1 MQPPARESN
10 TMAAAGCANAARLMQ
25 PSRTIVLL
33 TSVAVVTITSIAMI
47 AFSLLLRPMETEFGW
62 SRSMATVPYTVTMM
76 GWAVGAVLFGKL
88 ADDFGARRVI
98 LAGIVLMSAGF
109 LGMGLSRNLW
119 QLSLSY
125 GVMVG
130 LAMGACGLTIVSL
143 LVSKH
148 FEAEDRGLAV
158 GMIQTAAPLSALM
171 FPPVFFFLMQTF
183 DWRVAALA
191 ASALLAGVALPLAWL
206 GARDPK
212 PTRHKDARVNWGA
225 CLPLLRNRSMIF
237 LFAARFSCGVAFFQ
251 IAHLVVLTMSKG
263 FNVAAGATA
272 VSVFGAAAVASALLF
287 GWLSDQYGRARMLA
301 LSYFVRGIGTLLLAL
316 NFPNEILFYAAV
328 AVAIGPTFG
337 TVAIQ
342 NVMFYEM
349 VGPRMAGVVLGL
361 SFIVHQIGSASGPMV
376 ASIAF
381 DRTGSYDGFMVAMA
395 VVLVVSG
402 VLVYNV
408 SGPNARVRV
417 RPLAVKP
424 SAL

>member
-1 MQPPARESN
+1 
-10 TMAAAGCANAARLMQ
+10 MQ
-25 PSRTIVLL
+25 PSRTTVLL
-33 TSVAVVTITSIAMI
+33 VSVAVMTITSIAMI
-47 AFSLLLRPMETEFGW
+47 AFSLFLRPMETEFGW
-62 SRSMATVPYTVTMM
+62 SRAVATVPYTVSMI
-76 GWAVGAVLFGKL
+76 GWAVGAVFFGKL
-88 ADDFGARRVI
+88 ADDFGTRGVI

-109 LGMGLSRNLW
+109 LGMALSENLW

-130 LAMGACGLTIVSL
+130 LAMGACGLAIVSL

-158 GMIQTAAPLSALM
+158 SMIQTATPLSALM
-171 FPPVFFFLMQTF
+171 FPPVFLFLMNTY

-191 ASALLAGVALPLAWL
+191 GSALLAFVALPLAWL

-212 PTRHKDARVNWGA
+212 PTGSHKDARVSWGA
-225 CLPLLRNRSMIF
+225 CLPYLRNRSMIF

-263 FNVAAGATA
+263 FDAAAGATA
-272 VSVFGAAAVASALLF
+272 VSVFGAAAIASALLF
-287 GWLSDQYGRARMLA
+287 GWLSDRYERAKMLA
-301 LSYFVRGIGTLLLAL
+301 LSYFVRGIGTLFLAL
-316 NFPNEILFYAAV
+316 NFPNELFFYAAV

-361 SFIVHQIGSASGPMV
+361 SFIVHQIGSARGPMI

-381 DRTGSYDGFMVAMA
+381 ARTGSYDVFMVAMA

-402 VLVYNV
+402 LLVY
-408 SGPNARVRV
+408 SITGPDARLRG
-417 RPLAVKP
+417 RLLAACP
-424 SAL
+424 SAP

>member
-1 MQPPARESN
+1 VR
-10 TMAAAGCANAARLMQ
+10 
-25 PSRTIVLL
+25 
-33 TSVAVVTITSIAMI
+33 
-47 AFSLLLRPMETEFGW
+47 
-62 SRSMATVPYTVTMM
+62 
-76 GWAVGAVLFGKL
+76 WA
-88 ADDFGARRVI
+88 
-98 LAGIVLMSAGF
+98 
-109 LGMGLSRNLW
+109 
-119 QLSLSY
+119 
-125 GVMVG
+125 
-130 LAMGACGLTIVSL
+130 
-143 LVSKH
+143 
-148 FEAEDRGLAV
+148 
-158 GMIQTAAPLSALM
+158 
-171 FPPVFFFLMQTF
+171 
-183 DWRVAALA
+183 
-191 ASALLAGVALPLAWL
+191 
-206 GARDPK
+206 
-212 PTRHKDARVNWGA
+212 A
-225 CLPLLRNRSMIF
+225 CLPYLRDRRMMV

>member
-1 MQPPARESN
+1 
-10 TMAAAGCANAARLMQ
+10 MQ
-25 PSRTIVLL
+25 PSRTTVLL
-33 TSVAVVTITSIAMI
+33 VSVAVMTITSIAMI
-47 AFSLLLRPMETEFGW
+47 AFSLFLRPMETEFGW
-62 SRSMATVPYTVTMM
+62 SRAVATVPYTVSMI
-76 GWAVGAVLFGKL
+76 GWAVGAVFFGKL
-88 ADDFGARRVI
+88 ADDFGTRGVI

-109 LGMGLSRNLW
+109 LGMALSENLW

-130 LAMGACGLTIVSL
+130 LAMGACGLAIVSL

-158 GMIQTAAPLSALM
+158 SMIQTATPLSALM
-171 FPPVFFFLMQTF
+171 FPPVFLFLMNTY

-191 ASALLAGVALPLAWL
+191 GSALLAFVALPLAWL

-212 PTRHKDARVNWGA
+212 PTGSHKDARVSWGA
-225 CLPLLRNRSMIF
+225 CLPYLRNRSMIF

-263 FNVAAGATA
+263 FDAAAGATA
-272 VSVFGAAAVASALLF
+272 VSVFGAAAIASALVF
-287 GWLSDQYGRARMLA
+287 GWLSDRYERAKMLA
-301 LSYFVRGIGTLLLAL
+301 LSYFVRGIGTLFLAL
-316 NFPNEILFYAAV
+316 NFPNELFFYAAV

-361 SFIVHQIGSASGPMV
+361 SFIVHQIGSASGPMI

-381 DRTGSYDGFMVAMA
+381 DRTGSYDVFMVAMA

-402 VLVYNV
+402 LLVY
-408 SGPNARVRV
+408 SITGPDARLRG
-417 RPLAVKP
+417 RLLAACP
-424 SAL
+424 SAP

>member
-1 MQPPARESN
+1 
-10 TMAAAGCANAARLMQ
+10 MQ
-25 PSRTIVLL
+25 PSRTTVLL
-33 TSVAVVTITSIAMI
+33 VSVAVVTITSIAMI
-47 AFSLLLRPMETEFGW
+47 AFSLFLRPMETEFGW
-62 SRSMATVPYTVTMM
+62 SRAVATVPYTVSMI
-76 GWAVGAVLFGKL
+76 GWAVGAVFFGKL
-88 ADDFGARRVI
+88 ADDFGTRGVI

-109 LGMGLSRNLW
+109 LGMALSENLW

-130 LAMGACGLTIVSL
+130 LAMGACGLAIVSL

-158 GMIQTAAPLSALM
+158 SMIQTATPLSALM
-171 FPPVFFFLMQTF
+171 FPPVFLFLMNTY

-191 ASALLAGVALPLAWL
+191 GSALLAFVALPLAWL

-212 PTRHKDARVNWGA
+212 PTGSHKDARVSWGA
-225 CLPLLRNRSMIF
+225 CLPYLRNRSMIF

-263 FNVAAGATA
+263 FDAAAGATA
-272 VSVFGAAAVASALLF
+272 VSVFGAAAIASALLF
-287 GWLSDQYGRARMLA
+287 GWLSDRYERAKMLA
-301 LSYFVRGIGTLLLAL
+301 LSYFVRGIGTLFLAL
-316 NFPNEILFYAAV
+316 NFPNELFFYAAV

-361 SFIVHQIGSASGPMV
+361 SFIVHQIGSASGPMI

-381 DRTGSYDGFMVAMA
+381 DRTGSYDVFMVAMA

-402 VLVYNV
+402 LLVY
-408 SGPNARVRV
+408 SITGPDARLRG
-417 RPLAVKP
+417 RLLAACP
-424 SAL
+424 SAP

>member
-1 MQPPARESN
+1 
-10 TMAAAGCANAARLMQ
+10 MQ
-25 PSRTIVLL
+25 PSRTTVLL
-33 TSVAVVTITSIAMI
+33 VSVAVMTITSIAMI
-47 AFSLLLRPMETEFGW
+47 AFSLFLRPMETEFGW
-62 SRSMATVPYTVTMM
+62 SRAVATVPYTVSMI
-76 GWAVGAVLFGKL
+76 GWAVGAVFFGKL
-88 ADDFGARRVI
+88 ADDFGTRGVI

-109 LGMGLSRNLW
+109 LGMALSENLW

-130 LAMGACGLTIVSL
+130 LAMGACGLAIVSL

-158 GMIQTAAPLSALM
+158 SMIQTATPLSALM
-171 FPPVFFFLMQTF
+171 FPPVFLFLMNTY

-191 ASALLAGVALPLAWL
+191 GSALLAFVALPLAWL

-212 PTRHKDARVNWGA
+212 PTGSHKDARVSWGA
-225 CLPLLRNRSMIF
+225 CLPYLRNRSMIF

-263 FNVAAGATA
+263 FDAASGATA
-272 VSVFGAAAVASALLF
+272 VSVFGAAAIASALVF
-287 GWLSDQYGRARMLA
+287 GWLSDRYERAKMLA
-301 LSYFVRGIGTLLLAL
+301 LSYFVRGIGTLFLAL
-316 NFPNEILFYAAV
+316 NFPNELFFYAAV

-361 SFIVHQIGSASGPMV
+361 SFIVHQIGSASGPMI

-381 DRTGSYDGFMVAMA
+381 DRTGSYDVFMVAMA

-402 VLVYNV
+402 LLVY
-408 SGPNARVRV
+408 SITGPDARLRG
-417 RPLAVKP
+417 RLLAACP
-424 SAL
+424 SAP